1 MAGQGGS
8 AAETAGWIAYNVYQ
22 IFGEDAPNSGIMG
35 GFSPVAKIGVWLD
48 SNLSVT
54 KHEIVKLNF
63 NQTRYHNNAFSVWNL
78 FGRPWLIDKYTA
90 DHGIAPVIR
99 IGGTPGTTNG
109 TLVGTDKFRALLSAG
124 LLAIRYG
131 LRYGPRCP
139 FETRPSDARL

>member
-1 MAGQGGS
+1 
-8 AAETAGWIAYNVYQ
+8 
-22 IFGEDAPNSGIMG
+22 MG
-35 GFSPVAKIGVWLD
+35 GFSPVAKIGVWLN

-109 TLVGTDKFRALLSAG
+109 TLVGTDNFEHFFQQGYWLFDMVYGTARAALLKLDPQMPDFSDFS
-124 LLAIRYG
+124 IR
-131 LRYGPRCP
+131 R
-139 FETRPSDARL
+139 SV